1 MENSDMSTGTVGK
14 PMTGLEV
21 KLVDWEEGSYRT
33 SDKPRPRGK
42 TLLYFDVRQVRNGI
56 FSLSFASTMLPNTKV
71 KLGNFQEKANKT
83 FNLV

>member
-1 MENSDMSTGTVGK
+1 MSSLTESCCTGTVMENKDMSTGTVGK

-42 TLLYFDVRQVRNGI
+42 SLYTV
-56 FSLSFASTMLPNTKV
+56 PNK
-71 KLGNFQEKANKT
+71 
-83 FNLV
+83 

>member
-33 SDKPRPRGK
+33 SDKPRPRGE
-42 TLLYFDVRQVRNGI
+42 T
-56 FSLSFASTMLPNTKV
+56 SP
-71 KLGNFQEKANKT
+71 
-83 FNLV
+83 